1 MRIVIIGA
9 TGNIGTAVLR
19 RLREG
24 EAAHELVGIARR
36 RPDERAGPYRGVEW
50 HLVDVSVPGAV
61 PELASILDGADAVL
75 HLAWLLQPN
84 HRERELWATNVDG
97 LRRALEAAVIARVP
111 HVVVASS
118 VGAYSRGPK
127 HSRVGEEWPTGGV
140 HTSHYSR
147 HKAVDERI
155 LDAFEAANPDVVLT
169 RVRPGLVF
177 QRDAASEMA
186 RLFVGGLLPVGWL
199 GRVRVP
205 VLPVPVQVISQAVHA
220 DDLADAIVR
229 IIERRAGGAF
239 NVAGEPVLDPVALAE
254 VVGARRV
261 VPVRLAARA
270 RAHVAEL
277 EAAPAELRPR
287 AGSTS
292 PRTCRSCPPTAPAP
306 SSTGRRVDARP
317 TRCGR
322 CSTASPTAPG
332 WSPRRRSR
340 REHRRTSP
348 GRRAQRVDVA
358 ARRWRMSP
366 GSARLARCC

>member
-19 RLREG
+19 RFREG
-24 EAAHELVGIARR
+24 EASHELVGIARR

-61 PELASILDGADAVL
+61 PELASILDGADAVV
-75 HLAWLLQPN
+75 HLAWLRQP
-84 HRERELWATNVDG
+84 HHHERELWATNVDG
-97 LRRALEAAVIARVP
+97 LRRALEAVVDARVP

-127 HSRVGEEWPTGGV
+127 HSRVGEDWPTGGV

-147 HKAVDERI
+147 QKAVGERI
-155 LDAFEAANPDVVLT
+155 LDAFEAANPDVLLT

-186 RLFVGGLLPVGWL
+186 RLFVGGLLPVRWI
-199 GRVRVP
+199 GRVRIP

-261 VPVRLAARA
+261 IPMRLAALRALMWSSWKLRLQNSDPGWLDIAANVPVMSTDRA
-270 RAHVAEL
+270 RSEL
-277 EAAPAELRPR
+277 
-287 AGSTS
+287 
-292 PRTCRSCPPTAPAP
+292 
-306 SSTGRRVDARP
+306 
-317 TRCGR
+317 
-322 CSTASPTAPG
+322 G
-332 WSPRRRSR
+332 WTPRRRSTDAL
-340 REHRRTSP
+340 REVLDGLADGAGIESSP
-348 GRRAQRVDVA
+348 PLAPRA
-358 ARRWRMSP
+358 
-366 GSARLARCC
+366 

>member
-36 RPDERAGPYRGVEW
+36 RPDERAEPYRGVDW

-97 LRRALEAAVIARVP
+97 LRRALEAAVVARVP
-111 HVVVASS
+111 HVVVVSS

-147 HKAVDERI
+147 HKAVDERV
-155 LDAFEAANPDVVLT
+155 LDAFEAANPDVVVT

-177 QRDAASEMA
+177 QRDAASEMV

-205 VLPVPVQVISQAVHA
+205 VLPMPVQVISQAVHA

-239 NVAGEPVLDPVALAE
+239 NVAAEPVLDPAALAE

-261 VPVRLAARA
+261 VPVRLAAVRTLMWLSWKLRLQNSDPGWLDIAANVPVMSTARA
-270 RAHVAEL
+270 RAEL
-277 EAAPAELRPR
+277 DWA
-287 AGSTS
+287 
-292 PRTCRSCPPTAPAP
+292 
-306 SSTGRRVDARP
+306 
-317 TRCGR
+317 
-322 CSTASPTAPG
+322 
-332 WSPRRRSR
+332 PRRRSTDALR
-340 REHRRTSP
+340 DVLDGLAGGAGLESSP
-348 GRRAQRVDVA
+348 PLAPRA
-358 ARRWRMSP
+358 
-366 GSARLARCC
+366 